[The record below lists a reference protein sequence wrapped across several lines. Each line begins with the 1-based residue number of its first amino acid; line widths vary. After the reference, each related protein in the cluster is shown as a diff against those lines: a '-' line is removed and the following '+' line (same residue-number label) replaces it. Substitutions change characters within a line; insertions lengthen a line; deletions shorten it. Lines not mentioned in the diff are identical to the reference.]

1 LNFEEEYIKQTFT
14 FLGHEKETNIRIIDP
29 KGIQPVQNYFV
40 KNENQ
45 FLQVCKTYAG
55 KYNIYAGINERSTQG
70 TTSREVI
77 SVKTIVIDL
86 DPVRI
91 NAPLDKKDASTEEE
105 LKETEKV
112 ADNIIK
118 DIIEMGFNAPIKC
131 LSGNGVQLW
140 FSFPKIEIND
150 TNRQEI
156 ENKVKLFINNI
167 KMKYETKQIKIDQIG
182 DLARVIKVM
191 GTLSIKG
198 NNTTERP
205 YRLAKPLETFERKE
219 DTKFLEELLKLQPK
233 QTTPELTERKVKLST
248 WEILKLKNPTSAER
262 GSLIMQ
268 LKEGNNW
275 NEQQIIEYIAKNN
288 KWENYDPIKTREGIE
303 TFFKSYAD
311 KPNPRKQKQENEQ
324 GYFGITETNKKAKFE
339 LIKCLGYG
347 YQRKTEGYTIN
358 PEIHYKLFEIT
369 FGTGVNKKFYVISKP
384 FEQKALGTNETCLRK
399 LLFNTN
405 EEGQEK
411 LEDISYCYPEKN
423 ILLAICKE
431 QKINTKIIVDEE
443 KGTTREATYEELLQK
458 VIEKHKE
465 EEIFYKE
472 TSTIAK
478 KKIQNFTNN
487 QWGQVLCD
495 YINEGIN
502 KDPLITLIYKSDLIQ
517 PNPEK
522 LIHAR
527 LYQPKNSHELVFT
540 NSKTTKTSTAQK
552 TGKLLN
558 SARLSNL
565 LGFATA
571 NEKIEGSLNNETQQI
586 TIDELQEDNGEELFS
601 LLSNYLEFG
610 EAETRKGKAIVKV
623 RGFAGM
629 RFQGN
634 PKINLETEKQNKN
647 NNLNDWEDK
656 EKLYQHFVDCLRI
669 ISRNNEAFGGRIA
682 LIVFRTDLIS
692 KEEFETE
699 NSLSLKELEINEA
712 IVKTILNEARNNF
725 SDLYYDQTITNWLNK
740 PCSKEYKETLEQIE
754 EEAPLQP
761 IKDFIKGH
769 RELANSHLR
778 GKAFKLACVD
788 YALDLM
794 NNTLNKE
801 ELLNKAEKYVNQIE
815 TENINSLSNL
825 IGVSKNE
832 KTQAVFIKTA
842 FEGLPEHLKIMLNA
856 LVKYLQLNNE
866 NNKPNFDQVSLYF
879 NLPEY
884 WTKQKVKERAT
895 KNMTKTNNNLK
906 KFGVC
911 FEGDQNEPYFYL
923 QNKKLLEY
931 LEIKEVES

>member
-70 TTSREVI
+70 TTSKEVI

-118 DIIEMGFNAPIKC
+118 DLIEMGFNAPIKC

-156 ENKVKLFINNI
+156 ENKVKLFTNNI
-167 KMKYETKQIKIDQIG
+167 KTKYETKQIKIDRIG

-205 YRLAKPLETFERKE
+205 YRLAKPVTTFERKE

-233 QTTPELTERKVKLST
+233 QTNPELTERKIKLST

-275 NEQQIIEYIAKNN
+275 NEKQIIEYIAKNN
-288 KWENYDPIKTREGIE
+288 KWENYDPIKTREGIN

-339 LIKCLGYG
+339 VIKCLGYG

-358 PEIHYKLFEIT
+358 PEIYYKLFEIT

-384 FEQKALGTNETCLRK
+384 FEQKALGTNETCIRK

-431 QKINTKIIVDEE
+431 QKISTKIIVDEE

-478 KKIQNFTNN
+478 KKIQNLTNN
-487 QWGQVLCD
+487 QWEQIIND
-495 YINEGIN
+495 FINEGIN
-502 KDPLITLIYKSDLIQ
+502 KDSLMELIYKSDLIQ

-522 LIHAR
+522 IINAR
-527 LYQPKNSHELVFT
+527 QYQPKNSHELVFT

-571 NEKIEGSLNNETQQI
+571 NEKIEGSLNNETAQI
-586 TIDELQEDNGEELFS
+586 TIDEIQEDTGEELFS

-623 RGFAGM
+623 RGFAGL
-629 RFQGN
+629 RWQGN
-634 PKINLETEKQNKN
+634 PKINIETEKQN
-647 NNLNDWEDK
+647 NLSDWEDQ

-682 LIVFRTDLIS
+682 LIVFRTDLTS
-692 KEEFETE
+692 KEEFEIE
-699 NSLSLKELEINEA
+699 NALKQKELDINEA
-712 IVKTILNEARNNF
+712 IVKTVLSEARDNF
-725 SDLYYDQTITNWLNK
+725 TELYNDQTIIDWLNA
-740 PCSKEYKETLEQIE
+740 PCSKEYKDTLKQIE

-761 IKDFIKGH
+761 IKDFIRGH
-769 RELANSHLR
+769 QELANSHLR

-788 YALDLM
+788 FAPSIM
-794 NNTLNKE
+794 NNTTNKQ
-801 ELLNKAEKYVNQIE
+801 ELLTKAEEYVKQIE
-815 TENINSLSNL
+815 GQNITSLSNL

-832 KTQAVFIKTA
+832 KTQAVFIKKA
-842 FEGLPEHLKIMLNA
+842 FEGLPEHLKIILTGI
-856 LVKYLQLNNE
+856 VEYLKVNPEQNKTHFDAVSFHFNNSDYS
-866 NNKPNFDQVSLYF
+866 K
-879 NLPEY
+879 
-884 WTKQKVKERAT
+884 TKIKQRAT
-895 KNMTKTNNNLK
+895 KNMSKTNNLLK
-906 KFGVC
+906 KFGV
-911 FEGDQNEPYFYL
+911 ELTGDENEPCIYI

-931 LEIKEVES
+931 IEKE